1 MADSE
6 AILATQEP
14 GLQHHFDDSAQQ
26 LESSTLGMWVF
37 LVTEVMF
44 FGGMFGAYTVYRNMY
59 PEAFAST
66 SHFMNVTIGAINTGV
81 LIFSSFTMVLA
92 VRSAQLGQKKAL
104 IAFLVLTLIL
114 GCVFLSLKYV
124 EYHEK
129 WVDHHIPGP
138 GFQYADSRYVH
149 QAQILFYLYFAMT
162 GMHAIHMIVGAG
174 LLITLIVMAARNRFS
189 SSVVYPSRDDRPL
202 LALRR
207 YRLDFPLP
215 ASVLNRTH
223 KMTHQAVPV
232 KVYAAVFGALLV
244 LTITTVAVSKLELGE
259 YNFIVAMTIAVI
271 KGTLVVMFFMDVRRA
286 SSMTKL
292 FIGAGFFWLAI
303 LLVFLLS
310 DYLSRGWLLN
320 IHWL

>member
-44 FGGMFGAYTVYRNMY
+44 FGGMFGAYTIYRNMY

-104 IAFLVLTLIL
+104 ITFLVLTLIL

-138 GFQYADSRYVH
+138 GFQYADPRYFH

-174 LLITLIVMAARNRFS
+174 LLVTLIVMAARNRFS
-189 SSVVYPSRDDRPL
+189 SRWYTPVEMIGLYWHFVDIVWIFLFPL
-202 LALRR
+202 LYLIG
-207 YRLDFPLP
+207 
-215 ASVLNRTH
+215 H
-223 KMTHQAVPV
+223 
-232 KVYAAVFGALLV
+232 
-244 LTITTVAVSKLELGE
+244 
-259 YNFIVAMTIAVI
+259 
-271 KGTLVVMFFMDVRRA
+271 
-286 SSMTKL
+286 TK
-292 FIGAGFFWLAI
+292 
-303 LLVFLLS
+303 
-310 DYLSRGWLLN
+310 
-320 IHWL
+320 